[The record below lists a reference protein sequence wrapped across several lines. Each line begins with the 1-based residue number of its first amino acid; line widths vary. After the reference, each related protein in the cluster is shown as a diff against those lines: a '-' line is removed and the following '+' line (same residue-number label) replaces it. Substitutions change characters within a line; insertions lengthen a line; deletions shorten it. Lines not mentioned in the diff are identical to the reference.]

1 MFVTLKWRNEKY
13 KYHREE
19 GPARIVKRNG
29 KIIINEWYIDGYRH
43 RKIYPAVEN
52 QFSDIDENDFYQD
65 VETGIKVT
73 NGILRWYNHGE
84 LHREGNN
91 PALITKDNEFGT
103 KLEYYYQGCI
113 HRLFGPAHILYLD
126 NETYKRYYINGKFLT
141 ENEFY
146 KIVYLVRKFI
156 RKIKNSIYKKYTIK
170 LKSYFPYYHSI
181 IKLIT
186 KV

>member
-13 KYHREE
+13 RYHRED

-65 VETGIKVT
+65 TETGIKVT
-73 NGILRWYNHGE
+73 NGILKWYNNGE
-84 LHREGNN
+84 LHRDGDN
-91 PALITKDNEFGT
+91 PSIIYRDNFFT
-103 KLEYYYQGCI
+103 KLEYYYIDNI
-113 HRLFGPAHILYLD
+113 HRLLGPAHILYLD
-126 NETYKRYYINGKFLT
+126 DEIHIRYYINGNFIT
-141 ENEFY
+141 ENEFF
-146 KIVYLVRKFI
+146 KTTYLVMKFV
-156 RKIKNSIYKKYTIK
+156 RKIKMSIFKKYTNI
-170 LKSYFPYYHSI
+170 LKPHFPYYYSI
-181 IKLIT
+181 IELIT

>member
-13 KYHREE
+13 RYHRED

-65 VETGIKVT
+65 TETGIKVT
-73 NGILRWYNHGE
+73 NGILKWYNNGK
-84 LHREGNN
+84 LHRDGDN
-91 PALITKDNEFGT
+91 PSIIYRDNFFT
-103 KLEYYYQGCI
+103 KLEYYYIDNI
-113 HRLFGPAHILYLD
+113 HRLLGPAHILYLD
-126 NETYKRYYINGKFLT
+126 DEIHKRYYINGNFIT
-141 ENEFY
+141 ENEFF
-146 KIVYLVRKFI
+146 KTTYLVNKFI
-156 RKIKNSIYKKYTIK
+156 RKIKMVIYKKYINI
-170 LKSYFPYYHSI
+170 LSPYFPYYYSI
-181 IKLIT
+181 IELIT